1 MMSGIPNTSSRVFY
15 PNEMVA
21 LSQAFR
27 SSVETLS
34 AADDVRLRGRQG
46 HYARETIARLILG
59 YASAGERDPN
69 TLKQAALREM
79 NVL

>member
-1 MMSGIPNTSSRVFY
+1 MMSAIPNTSSRVFY
-15 PNEMVA
+15 PHEMAA

-27 SSVETLS
+27 SSVDKMR
-34 AADDVRLRGRQG
+34 AADDVRLRGRQA

-69 TLKQAALREM
+69 TLTEAALREM
-79 NVL
+79 NAL